1 MKKVICQSNSSAN
14 TLKCGQNI
22 KLDNLICL
30 WGDLGSGKT
39 TLVKGLAKTLGL
51 KNTITSPSFLI
62 FKVYKTKHKKFKRLV
77 HVDLYRLEKN
87 INFSKL
93 GLEEYF
99 NDPYTLVVIDH
110 LISDQAYH
118 KINNICRSQQHILPA
133 HYTYMPYYVV

>member
-1 MKKVICQSNSSAN
+1 MKKVICQSDSAKK
-14 TLKCGQNI
+14 TQECGQNI

-39 TLVKGLAKTLGL
+39 TLVKGIARAL
-51 KNTITSPSFLI
+51 KVNNTITSPSFLI
-62 FKVYKTKHKKFKRLV
+62 FKVYEAKHEKYKRLV

-99 NDPYTLVVIDH
+99 NDPYTLVVIEWPNKIKKH
-110 LISDQAYH
+110 LPRKRIDVKFEIVSEEKR
-118 KINNICRSQQHILPA
+118 KITLI
-133 HYTYMPYYVV
+133 YF